1 MLNTILFSIILGVFT
16 SLVSIFLTEKIT
28 NIFFKKKEFS
38 KNYIMFS
45 KVFYIFLF
53 MGFSIIFSILIGKSY
68 PIWFEESLRH
78 IFIKGYFST
87 YFIIFFMFSFRKGT

>member
-1 MLNTILFSIILGVFT
+1 MLNTILFSIILGIFT
-16 SLVSIFLTEKIT
+16 SIFSIFLTEKIT

-38 KNYIMFS
+38 ENYIMLS

-53 MGFSIIFSILIGKSY
+53 MGFSIIFSILIGKIY
-68 PIWFEESLRH
+68 PIYFKESLRH

-87 YFIIFFMFSFRKGT
+87 YFIIFFLFAFRKGT